1 MGLGRDYFFPNIW
14 GRGQGEDENFKAVP
28 RTPELDNIY
37 METPRFSNVKRG
49 ELWTL
54 VHQVVI
60 YSHSKCL

>member
-1 MGLGRDYFFPNIW
+1 MGPGRDYFFPNIW
-14 GRGQGEDENFKAVP
+14 GRGQGGDENLKAVP
-28 RTPELDNIY
+28 RTPELDNID